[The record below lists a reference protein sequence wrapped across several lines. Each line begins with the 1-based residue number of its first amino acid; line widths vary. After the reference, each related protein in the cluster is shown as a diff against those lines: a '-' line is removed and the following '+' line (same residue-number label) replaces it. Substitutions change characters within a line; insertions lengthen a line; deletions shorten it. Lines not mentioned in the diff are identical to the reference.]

1 MQPPDWNDYQTFLA
15 LARAGQMARA
25 ASALGVDATTVGRR
39 LRRLEAR
46 CGATLFEQTREGQVL
61 TEAGEAMLAEVEA
74 MEQAAS
80 RIAEQAGGGGPAG
93 LLRISLSEG
102 FASWI
107 VAPALRS
114 FVEAHPRLV
123 VDLVASSGFLS
134 PSKREADLAV
144 TLSRPRA
151 GPVIAGKLS
160 DYSLR
165 LYATRGY
172 LARYGQPGDPA
183 ALAQG
188 HRLVGYVPDLLYAP
202 ELRYLDEIGPGLAAG
217 LRSPSII
224 AQHRLIAAGAGIGVL
239 PCFIGDSDKWLVPVL
254 PGLRITRS
262 FWLVTHKDTHNLA
275 RVRAFKDWL
284 TALVQRERARLV
296 PRAQFSKG
304 ELRITSNH
312 SQSSFATGAPSPRS

>member
-1 MQPPDWNDYQTFLA
+1 MQVPDWNDFQAFLA
-15 LARAGQMARA
+15 VARNGQLARAA
-25 ASALGVDATTVGRR
+25 AAMGVDATTIGRR

-46 CGATLFEQTREGQVL
+46 AGATLFEQTREGQVL

-80 RIAEQAGGGGPAG
+80 RIAEHAATGGGPAG
-93 LLRISLSEG
+93 LLRVSLSEG

-107 VAPALRS
+107 VAPALPA
-114 FVEAHPRLV
+114 FIDANPRLM
-123 VDLVASSGFLS
+123 VDLVANSGFLS

-160 DYSLR
+160 DYTLR

-172 LARYGQPGDPA
+172 LARRGMPERPA
-183 ALAQG
+183 DLAQG
-188 HRLVGYVPDLLYAP
+188 HRLVGYIPDLLYAP
-202 ELRYLDEIGPGLAAG
+202 ELRYLAEIEPDLSATV
-217 LRSPSII
+217 RSSSIN

-239 PCFIGDSDKWLVPVL
+239 PCFIGDADKWLVPVL
-254 PGLRITRS
+254 PESRITRS

-284 TALVQRERARLV
+284 TALAARERGRLL
-296 PRAQFSKG
+296 P
-304 ELRITSNH
+304 H
-312 SQSSFATGAPSPRS
+312 

>member
-1 MQPPDWNDYQTFLA
+1 MQSNDWNDFQAFLA
-15 LARAGQMARA
+15 VARSGQLARA

-39 LRRLEAR
+39 LRRLETR
-46 CGATLFEQTREGQVL
+46 TGVTLFEQTREGQVL

-74 MEQAAS
+74 MAQAAS
-80 RIAEQAGGGGPAG
+80 RIAEHAASGSGPAG

-107 VAPALRS
+107 VAPALRG
-114 FVEAHPRLV
+114 FVEAYPRLV

-160 DYSLR
+160 DYTLR

-172 LARYGQPGDPA
+172 LAQRGLPGKPQE
-183 ALAQG
+183 LARG
-188 HRLVGYVPDLLYAP
+188 HRLVGYIPDLLYAP
-202 ELRYLDEIGPGLAAG
+202 ELRYLAEIEPDLSATV
-217 LRSPSII
+217 RSSSIN
-224 AQHRLIAAGAGIGVL
+224 AQHRMIAAGAGIGVL
-239 PCFIGDSDKWLVPVL
+239 PCFIGDADKWLVPVL
-254 PGLRITRS
+254 PEQRITRS

-284 TALVQRERARLV
+284 TALVVRERGRLL
-296 PRAQFSKG
+296 PR
-304 ELRITSNH
+304 
-312 SQSSFATGAPSPRS
+312 

>member
-1 MQPPDWNDYQTFLA
+1 MQTSDWNDFQAFLA
-15 LARAGQMARA
+15 VARGGQLARAA
-25 ASALGVDATTVGRR
+25 AAMGVDATTIGRR

-46 CGATLFEQTREGQVL
+46 IGATLFEQTREGQIL

-80 RIAEQAGGGGPAG
+80 RIAEHAASGGGPSG
-93 LLRISLSEG
+93 LLRVSLSEG
-102 FASWI
+102 FGNWI
-107 VAPALRS
+107 VAPALRG
-114 FVEAHPRLV
+114 FVEANPRLL

-160 DYSLR
+160 DYTLR

-172 LARYGQPGDPA
+172 LSQRGTPQNGADLAR
-183 ALAQG
+183 G
-188 HRLVGYVPDLLYAP
+188 HRLIGYIPDLLYAP
-202 ELRYLDEIGPGLAAG
+202 ELRYLAEIEPGLTAS
-217 LRSPSII
+217 LRSSTII
-224 AQHRLIAAGAGIGVL
+224 AQHRMIAAGAGIGVL
-239 PCFIGDSDKWLVPVL
+239 PCFIGDADKWLVPVL
-254 PGLRITRS
+254 PDQRITRS

-284 TALVQRERARLV
+284 TALVAQERGRL
-296 PRAQFSKG
+296 
-304 ELRITSNH
+304 L
-312 SQSSFATGAPSPRS
+312 PS